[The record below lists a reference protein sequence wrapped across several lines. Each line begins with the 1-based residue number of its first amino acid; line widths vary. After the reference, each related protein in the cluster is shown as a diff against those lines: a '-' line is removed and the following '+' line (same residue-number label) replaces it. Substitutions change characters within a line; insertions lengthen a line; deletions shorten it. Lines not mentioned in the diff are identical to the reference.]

1 MNGSGNCSSFI
12 LVMFVEL
19 SMFQGLYLATRHRVV
34 NKKEEVT
41 VVMEITFL
49 WEKNEDNKYK

>member
-12 LVMFVEL
+12 LVMFIEF

-49 WEKNEDNKYK
+49 WEKKEDNKYK